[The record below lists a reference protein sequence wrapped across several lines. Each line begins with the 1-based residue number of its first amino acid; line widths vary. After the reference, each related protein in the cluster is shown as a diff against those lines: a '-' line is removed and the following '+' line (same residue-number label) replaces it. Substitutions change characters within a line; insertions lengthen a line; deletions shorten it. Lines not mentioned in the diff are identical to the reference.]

1 MSDVDEILERLLN
14 SRRFTES
21 ATFSS
26 RTYSDQPIIERGR
39 DFRAR
44 AERREQRQKS
54 RIEIAQAGSAHRHVP
69 KEIRQMRT
77 LESEFAQ
84 TGYGRVDRL
93 SAELFYRQ
101 AKLMADYVDDYDF
114 QGELLLFHPTYAS
127 MTDHQLRGYFSW
139 RTKVRAGTVPPAPTA
154 FAFTHIYELL
164 MGIGTT
170 PGEQCYEQLTAFGK
184 AYNAAN
190 AWSNDL
196 ISFNLD
202 RWLTDYAVYHN
213 LEQALI
219 DHGASPLDA
228 SVLVLLRAEHAL
240 LAAQGIQP
248 RVPNRFVSN
257 EAPDA
262 EELFS
267 ALDTAGRY
275 HIAKSRLAKDEH
287 ELLVTCASDV
297 FAALVAHCAK
307 RRKTDYVEGMFGYSM
322 TANYRPFA
330 TAVFFE
336 ETPHPDCVVHVG
348 PVITYVCQ
356 DGKWTRQLACAP
368 RTTSKDIG
376 AAMHCLDEE
385 LRRQLDYPHQLKER
399 PAPKYLRTLVSEVV
413 TARLK
418 EREEQERRRITIDLS
433 KLASIRSAAHLTQEA
448 LLTDEERGE
457 VLEAPIAV
465 PAAPQAQAPEAEV
478 TAVPTPQEASRE
490 ATPEPLATDAAPS
503 EPDAPFESDLLS
515 DVEARFLAGLMEGR
529 PASELLGSADPFASV
544 VADSINEKLFDLV
557 GDAIIE
563 FDGDEP
569 QIIEDYLEDVR
580 EALSP

>member
-26 RTYSDQPIIERGR
+26 RTYTDQPIIERGR

-54 RIEIAQAGSAHRHVP
+54 RIEIAQAGPAHRHVP
-69 KEIRQMRT
+69 KAIRQMRE
-77 LESEFAQ
+77 LEGEFAQ

-93 SAELFYRQ
+93 SPKLFYRQ
-101 AKLMADYVDDYDF
+101 AQLMADYEDDYDF

-154 FAFTHIYELL
+154 FAFTYIYELI

-170 PGEQCYEQLTAFGK
+170 PGERCYEQLVAFDED
-184 AYNAAN
+184 YNAAN

-213 LEQALI
+213 LERALADQA
-219 DHGASPLDA
+219 ASPLDA

-240 LAAQGIQP
+240 LAAQGSQP
-248 RVPNRFVSN
+248 RVPNRYVSG
-257 EAPDA
+257 EAPDD
-262 EELFS
+262 EELFC

-287 ELLVTCASDV
+287 ELLVACASDV

-322 TANYRPFA
+322 TSNYRPFA
-330 TAVFFE
+330 TAVFYE
-336 ETPHPDCVVHVG
+336 ETPHPDCAVHVG
-348 PVITYVCQ
+348 PVVTYVCQ
-356 DGKWTRQLACAP
+356 GGKWTRQLACAP
-368 RTTSKDIG
+368 RAASKDIG
-376 AAMHCLDEE
+376 AAMHGLDEE

-399 PAPKYLRTLVSEVV
+399 PAPKYLQTLVSEVV
-413 TARLK
+413 TTRLK
-418 EREEQERRRITIDLS
+418 EREERERRRITIDLS

-457 VLEAPIAV
+457 VLETPVAPVATPQAPPPEV
-465 PAAPQAQAPEAEV
+465 EKPAAPAPQE
-478 TAVPTPQEASRE
+478 TPQELE
-490 ATPEPLATDAAPS
+490 PKPLASD
-503 EPDAPFESDLLS
+503 EGDAPFASDLLS
-515 DVEARFLAGLMEGR
+515 DVEARFIAGLMEGK
-529 PASELLGSADPFASV
+529 PASELLGPADPFASV
-544 VADSINEKLFDLV
+544 VADSINEKLFDVV

-569 QIIEDYLEDVR
+569 HIIEDYLEDVR
-580 EALSP
+580 EALCP